1 MTDTCPC
8 NSSAEN
14 LQRALNN
21 TLLYCRSPRHSA
33 TPAVTYTCNINAI
46 SPFPCD
52 IYQPSQRGRQTLTRR
67 RSLSYTLTFE
77 YSTIQTVNN
86 RMGCEIKAKPTF
98 FSCGRAAAAP
108 RSGTRWRCAGWCQE
122 IIGTDRAALLPII
135 F

>member
-8 NSSAEN
+8 NSTAEN
-14 LQRALNN
+14 RALNN
-21 TLLYCRSPRHSA
+21 TRFHCRSPRHSA
-33 TPAVTYTCNINAI
+33 TLAVTYTCNINAT
-46 SPFPCD
+46 SPFLCD
-52 IYQPSQRGRQTLTRR
+52 IYQPSQRSRQTLTRR

-77 YSTIQTVNN
+77 YSTTQTVNN

-108 RSGTRWRCAGWCQE
+108 RSGTRWRCASWCQE